1 MACRI
6 SLDQIRA
13 MKEETLTAH
22 TVGRVLGCDAQAI
35 RVAAHQQKSL
45 LGFPV
50 IIIAH
55 RVHIPRRAFIR
66 YMEGLKK

>member
-6 SLDQIRA
+6 SLDQIKS
-13 MKEETLTAH
+13 MKEETLTAE
-22 TVGRVLGCDAQAI
+22 TVGRVLGCSPQYI
-35 RVAAHQQKSL
+35 RILARESPDK

>member
-13 MKEETLTAH
+13 MKEETLTAQ
-22 TVGRVLGCDAQAI
+22 TVGRVLGCSPQYI
-35 RVAAHQQKSL
+35 RILARESPDK

-50 IIIAH
+50 LVYRS
-55 RVHIPRRAFIR
+55 RVKIPRRPFVL
-66 YMEGLKK
+66 YMEGVKK